1 MSATVLVVDDEETAR
16 LVISDFLRN
25 RGYEV
30 LEAGT
35 MAEARRYIAQGLT
48 DIMIVDVR
56 LPVC

>member
-30 LEAGT
+30 LAAGT
-35 MAEARRYIAQGLT
+35 MAEARKYIAQGVT
-48 DIMIVDVR
+48 NIIR
-56 LPVC
+56 